1 MTERTKT
8 KAMANIVKVPGA
20 TLYYEVR
27 GTGPVLLAI
36 PGGPT
41 DAGMFTALADQ
52 LAETLSADRA
62 ASDGRFHDLVAVERV
77 PFD

>member
-1 MTERTKT
+1 M
-8 KAMANIVKVPGA
+8 KVPGA

-62 ASDGRFHDLVAVERV
+62 A
-77 PFD
+77 

>member
-8 KAMANIVKVPGA
+8 KATAN
-20 TLYYEVR
+20 
-27 GTGPVLLAI
+27 

-62 ASDGRFHDLVAVERV
+62 A
-77 PFD
+77 